1 MIEPVLT
8 ERTRIERTH
17 RYAIAAAH
25 VLSHPS
31 LSDAENLALYGKC
44 ANPGGHGHNYGIEV
58 TVGGHVDDRTGQVM
72 AIGLLDRI
80 FDERIQQRFAHRL
93 LNDDEAFEELVPTA
107 ENIAIVFHADLAS
120 EIAKRST
127 AHLVRV
133 RVVETRRNSST
144 IGAPE

>member
-1 MIEPVLT
+1 M
-8 ERTRIERTH
+8 IERTH
-17 RYAIAAAH
+17 SYEISAAH

-31 LSDAENLALYGKC
+31 LSDAENRALYGKC

-58 TVGGHVDDRTGQVM
+58 TVGGRVDDRSGQLV
-72 AIGLLDRI
+72 AAGLLDQI
-80 FDERIQQRFAHRL
+80 FDERIRQRFASRL
-93 LNDDEAFEELVPTA
+93 LNDDVAFGDLVPTA
-107 ENIAIVFHADLAS
+107 ENIAVVVHADLAA
-120 EIAKRST
+120 EIAQRTT